1 MSGEFLYLCKATNC
15 TAWDG
20 GPSCFFSP
28 RWCHWT
34 ITQAGPSFW
43 GPPRL
48 SRNTYIQ
55 DLLKKLVAKERRR
68 KTRFPGRATR
78 AGDRPRLRA
87 GRPGEDLSSPQIDQ
101 HVDTRL
107 FQSNSQHIR
116 ETILKGAVELLQQLR
131 RSCVSKGAD
140 TEQESP
146 QKRRCQ
152 HYCLILDKAASN
164 SEERDSAFSKQ

>member
-1 MSGEFLYLCKATNC
+1 MEDQAV
-15 TAWDG
+15 
-20 GPSCFFSP
+20 FSP
-28 RWCHWT
+28 HVGATGLSLR
-34 ITQAGPSFW
+34 PDPPFW